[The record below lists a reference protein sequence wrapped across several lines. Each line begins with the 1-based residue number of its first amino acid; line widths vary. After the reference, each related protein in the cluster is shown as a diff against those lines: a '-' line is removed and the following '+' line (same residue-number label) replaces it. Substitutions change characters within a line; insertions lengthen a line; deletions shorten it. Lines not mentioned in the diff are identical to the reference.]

1 MCTTPGFRAAAHGVT
16 VVPGPRGSAG
26 VLPYPLS
33 LGARMTT
40 EPQQPAGDDTVA
52 ESAPDPQPAPPART
66 WSRPS
71 AGMLAALLI
80 AFLLGGL
87 VCGGLGLAAG
97 LVAGHHR
104 GHHDFGRHDFDRHDF
119 DRHERGP
126 WGGKVDRDERVR
138 PEQRLRDQE
147 LKRRLLERLRQ
158 RGFEGQPM
166 PWPFPPNTLP
176 VPPAAPTAPPSPTAT
191 P

>member
-1 MCTTPGFRAAAHGVT
+1 
-16 VVPGPRGSAG
+16 
-26 VLPYPLS
+26 
-33 LGARMTT
+33 MTT
-40 EPQQPAGDDTVA
+40 EPQQPVDDDTTA
-52 ESAPDPQPAPPART
+52 EPAPDPRPART

-71 AGMLAALLI
+71 AGTLAALLI

-97 LVAGHHR
+97 LMAGHHR
-104 GHHDFGRHDFDRHDF
+104 GHHDF

-126 WGGKVDRDERVR
+126 WGGKVDRDERMR

-147 LKRRLLERLRQ
+147 LKRQLLERLRQ
-158 RGFEGQPM
+158 RGLEGQPM
-166 PWPFPPNTLP
+166 PWPLPPNRLPDGGGAPLP
-176 VPPAAPTAPPSPTAT
+176 VPPIAPTAPASPAAT

>member
-1 MCTTPGFRAAAHGVT
+1 
-16 VVPGPRGSAG
+16 
-26 VLPYPLS
+26 
-33 LGARMTT
+33 MTT
-40 EPQQPAGDDTVA
+40 EPQQPVDDTTP
-52 ESAPDPQPAPPART
+52 EPAPDPRPAPPART

-71 AGMLAALLI
+71 AGTLAALLI

-104 GHHDFGRHDFDRHDF
+104 GHHDFGPDGFGHDGF

-126 WGGKVDRDERVR
+126 WGGRVDRDERVR

-147 LKRRLLERLRQ
+147 LKRQLLERLRQ
-158 RGFEGQPM
+158 RGLEGQPM
-166 PWPFPPNTLP
+166 PWPFPPGTLPDGGVPVP
-176 VPPAAPTAPPSPTAT
+176 VPPAAPTAPASPTTT

>member
-1 MCTTPGFRAAAHGVT
+1 M
-16 VVPGPRGSAG
+16 VPGPRGSAG
-26 VLPYPLS
+26 FLPYPLS

-40 EPQQPAGDDTVA
+40 EPQQPVDDDTTA
-52 ESAPDPQPAPPART
+52 EPAPDPQPAPPART

-71 AGMLAALLI
+71 AGTLAALLI

-97 LVAGHHR
+97 LMAGHHR
-104 GHHDFGRHDFDRHDF
+104 GHHDFGRHDFDRH
-119 DRHERGP
+119 ERGP
-126 WGGKVDRDERVR
+126 WGGGLDRDERVR

-147 LKRRLLERLRQ
+147 LKRQLLERLRQ

-176 VPPAAPTAPPSPTAT
+176 DGGVPVPVPPVAPTAAASPAAPTAT